1 MDQRYFKQI
10 VLIGTLVFY
19 TCISIPEVP
28 NNGFERCIAHYYN
41 VKRRMRE
48 IQIQNKNFTAVIVLV
63 SFGVGFWVGP
73 IGFVPLIVL
82 PYTQYRNKRKPMKS
96 GRSGRRSI
104 VQIHLKLRLKTA
116 SSMSSHVLDV
126 RFISLIIVIGYD
138 NFLE

>member
-48 IQIQNKNFTAVIVLV
+48 IQIQNKNFTTVIVSV

-82 PYTQYRNKRKPMKS
+82 PYTQYRNKK
-96 GRSGRRSI
+96 
-104 VQIHLKLRLKTA
+104 KTDVIREEWEKEYCTN
-116 SSMSSHVLDV
+116 SSEAPIENSK
-126 RFISLIIVIGYD
+126 
-138 NFLE
+138 